1 MTTKKSADESF
12 MDEAL
17 SLADE
22 GAREGEIP
30 VGCVIV
36 KDGEVVGRGKNE
48 VEKRRDPTAHAE
60 ITAIRKAAKKLK
72 SWRLDGCDMFVTLE
86 PCPMCAGA
94 IVNARIRTLYYGA
107 KEEKSGSAESRFTIL
122 SDSGLNHKTAFSGG
136 ILKAECEEILKTYF
150 KCLRKEKNT

>member
-1 MTTKKSADESF
+1 

-60 ITAIRKAAKKLK
+60 MIALRQAAETLGKNL
-72 SWRLDGCDMFVTLE
+72 SECDLFVTVE
-86 PCPMCAGA
+86 PCAMCAGA
-94 IVNARIRTLYYGA
+94 IVNAKIGRLIIGTEEPKTGCCGTLYDIVEDA
-107 KEEKSGSAESRFTIL
+107 R
-122 SDSGLNHKTAFSGG
+122 LNSNPQVFRGVK
-136 ILKAECEEILKTYF
+136 KKECEKRMADF
-150 KCLRKEKNT
+150 FADRRRQ